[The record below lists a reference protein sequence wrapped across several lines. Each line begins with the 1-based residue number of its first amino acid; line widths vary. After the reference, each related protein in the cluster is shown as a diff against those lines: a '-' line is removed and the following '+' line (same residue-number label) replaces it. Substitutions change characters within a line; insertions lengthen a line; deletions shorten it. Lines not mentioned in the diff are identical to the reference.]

1 MYVSLFIFDHIEQS
15 VYVQMMQMDIKKEE
29 FGRESIELKQL
40 WNVWM
45 ERMQISMLY

>member
-1 MYVSLFIFDHIEQS
+1 MYVRLFIFDHIEQS
-15 VYVQMMQMDIKKEE
+15 VYVQMIEMEMKKEE

-45 ERMQISMLY
+45 QRMEIAMLY